1 MFRMFYHSALLAAI
15 CSLAV
20 VGQACAVGETQAD
33 LLRQAALGLRMSP
46 NSNGVFVDA
55 VTAGLTG
62 AQLGVREGD
71 VLVALNGAAANT
83 PGQVVALV
91 AGMKADEPIE
101 LRLRR
106 ASQTMTLRGRA
117 VGKPLEAYPGART
130 DYGAVPFRDGRL
142 RDILVTPQGDGE
154 APVVFL
160 LPGFSCASIEP
171 MDSVHPYRRLAAE
184 LSEAGVGFYRVE
196 KPGVGDSTG
205 GPRCAEID
213 FATELDAFRTAYKH
227 LTDVRGVDPGRIF
240 LFGHSLGGMQAPLL
254 AAERPPRGVA
264 AYGTVLRN
272 WGDYHYNVD
281 VFQAF
286 LLSGAD
292 PVDQKEEAEANR
304 DLFHRF
310 YLLRQAPGDI
320 VRERPDL
327 AQPLRQLGWDGGERM
342 LGRQFR
348 FLQDLAALPVLAGWR
363 DTRSQVLSL
372 YGESDVVALF
382 DVDHRLIADIANHY
396 RPGTGRFVQVPATDH
411 AMGLVGDRE
420 ELRRRTVLAG
430 VAPSGPFNSEITGVL
445 VGWIRESMATPAVA
459 SSQSEE

>member
-1 MFRMFYHSALLAAI
+1 M
-15 CSLAV
+15 
-20 VGQACAVGETQAD
+20 
-33 LLRQAALGLRMSP
+33 
-46 NSNGVFVDA
+46 
-55 VTAGLTG
+55 
-62 AQLGVREGD
+62 
-71 VLVALNGAAANT
+71 
-83 PGQVVALV
+83 
-91 AGMKADEPIE
+91 
-101 LRLRR
+101 
-106 ASQTMTLRGRA
+106 
-117 VGKPLEAYPGART
+117 
-130 DYGAVPFRDGRL
+130 
-142 RDILVTPQGDGE
+142 
-154 APVVFL
+154 
-160 LPGFSCASIEP
+160 
-171 MDSVHPYRRLAAE
+171 
-184 LSEAGVGFYRVE
+184 
-196 KPGVGDSTG
+196 
-205 GPRCAEID
+205 
-213 FATELDAFRTAYKH
+213 
-227 LTDVRGVDPGRIF
+227 
-240 LFGHSLGGMQAPLL
+240 
-254 AAERPPRGVA
+254 
-264 AYGTVLRN
+264 
-272 WGDYHYNVD
+272 
-281 VFQAF
+281 
-286 LLSGAD
+286 LSGAD

-445 VGWIRESMATPAVA
+445 VGWIRESMAKPAVA

>member
-1 MFRMFYHSALLAAI
+1 MTRSSLCDLILATEQATSRSAIARPCRFIENQQYRVSGPRFPLLRFRMSRMFSRSALLAAI

-254 AAERPPRGVA
+254 AAERPPPRRSR
-264 AYGTVLRN
+264 LR
-272 WGDYHYNVD
+272 
-281 VFQAF
+281 
-286 LLSGAD
+286 
-292 PVDQKEEAEANR
+292 
-304 DLFHRF
+304 HRP
-310 YLLRQAPGDI
+310 A
-320 VRERPDL
+320 
-327 AQPLRQLGWDGGERM
+327 QLGR
-342 LGRQFR
+342 
-348 FLQDLAALPVLAGWR
+348 
-363 DTRSQVLSL
+363 LSL
-372 YGESDVVALF
+372 
-382 DVDHRLIADIANHY
+382 
-396 RPGTGRFVQVPATDH
+396 QC
-411 AMGLVGDRE
+411 
-420 ELRRRTVLAG
+420 RRV
-430 VAPSGPFNSEITGVL
+430 SGVL
-445 VGWIRESMATPAVA
+445 VVRRR
-459 SSQSEE
+459 SSRPEGRSRG